1 MEETAAYIESGI
13 LELYVLGLL
22 SPAEESEVERM
33 SAKYSDV
40 RQEILAIE
48 LAMEHYAKANAIE
61 PTNGL
66 EDKLFSAIGNSPSFV
81 ERAPEAT
88 IIPLNPTDHSRKVRT
103 LQYAL
108 VACVA
113 LLLVSTAALY
123 SAHSKLDEAQSQIAQ
138 LSTQRDKFAANA
150 SFIEQKNI
158 ELHQIADM
166 VANPSWSVV
175 KLAGTAA
182 APNSKMMVYWNRDE
196 RSVLLDNSK
205 MNLPANDPEH
215 QYQLWAL
222 VNGKPVDLGVFDMKT
237 DQEHLLLK
245 MKEIPM
251 AQAFAVTLEKKGG
264 SAVPTMSA
272 MTVIGNVT
280 I

>member
-1 MEETAAYIESGI
+1 MEETAAYIESGT

-22 SPAEESEVERM
+22 SPAEEEEVERM
-33 SAKYSDV
+33 SAKYPDV
-40 RQEILAIE
+40 RQEITAIE

-61 PTNGL
+61 PAIGL
-66 EDKLFSAIGNSPSFV
+66 EDKIFSAIGTPSTFI
-81 ERAPEAT
+81 EPAPQAT
-88 IIPLNPTDHSRKVRT
+88 IIPLNPTNHSRKVRT

-108 VACVA
+108 VACIA

-123 SAHSKLDEAQSQIAQ
+123 SAHSRLDDAQNQIAQ

-166 VANPSWSVV
+166 VANPSWSIV
-175 KLAGTAA
+175 KLAGTGAT
-182 APNSKMMVYWNRDE
+182 PNSKMMVYWNRDE

-205 MNLPANDPEH
+205 MNLPANDTEH

-237 DQEHLLLK
+237 DQEHILLK

-251 AQAFAVTLEKKGG
+251 AQAFAVTLEKRGG
-264 SAVPTMSA
+264 SPVPTMSA
-272 MTVIGNVT
+272 MAVIGNVT